1 MAQTM
6 TLLNVREARLELACL
21 AAHAPETCTSTNF
34 AIPAKRW
41 AKVIFNFQTDNVSV
55 PFFSLK
61 TFLLLPT
68 KTALLF
74 AGNPFFRHDF
84 FPFYSETA
92 SPRFQFSPR
101 RAGWHKPNFYCPY
114 MRKIKVLVV
123 DDHHLFRLGV
133 VNSLQQLKQ
142 PQLEIVA
149 ECSNGVKAVETTMRL
164 QPDLVLLDVHL
175 PELDGIEVARQI
187 LQVLPKTRILALT
200 ASTDTHT
207 ILTMIKSGV
216 AGYALK
222 DIAIPEL
229 ANAMITVAEG
239 NTYYSKEASSAILA
253 SLSERDHY
261 KRNQVQDKELPSE
274 PNPEDVLTKRE
285 QEILRLVAEE
295 KGNQEIAKMLYVSP
309 RTVETHKRNIL
320 LKLKIKNVAGL
331 VKYYMKHNGMFQF

>member
-1 MAQTM
+1 
-6 TLLNVREARLELACL
+6 
-21 AAHAPETCTSTNF
+21 
-34 AIPAKRW
+34 
-41 AKVIFNFQTDNVSV
+41 
-55 PFFSLK
+55 
-61 TFLLLPT
+61 
-68 KTALLF
+68 
-74 AGNPFFRHDF
+74 
-84 FPFYSETA
+84 
-92 SPRFQFSPR
+92 
-101 RAGWHKPNFYCPY
+101 
-114 MRKIKVLVV
+114 MRKVKILVV

-133 VNSLQQLKQ
+133 VHALQALKN
-142 PQLEIVA
+142 PQLEIIA

-200 ASTDTHT
+200 SSTDNHT

-229 ANAMITVAEG
+229 ANAIVTVAEG

-261 KRNQVQDKELPSE
+261 AKSRNMDSDIE
-274 PNPEDVLTKRE
+274 PHPEDVLTKRE

-295 KGNQEIAKMLYVSP
+295 KGNQEIAQMLYVSP

-331 VKYYMKHNGMFQF
+331 VKYYMKHNGMFMGQN